1 MLMPAS
7 LIHAKGWTIT
17 GTTIALGRPQY
28 VDLLTG
34 FVSEHPPWTVD
45 EVKACFVVRCGSTKR
60 ADNSMARGART
71 CDASLSAVRHGH
83 PMGDTS
89 HFAGDT
95 SHFLPPD
102 GVHHGRRLVLG
113 VEDFRPAE

>member
-34 FVSEHPPWTVD
+34 FVSEHPPWRVD

-71 CDASLSAVRHGH
+71 CDASLSAG
-83 PMGDTS
+83 PS
-89 HFAGDT
+89 WASYGDT

-102 GVHHGRRLVLG
+102 GVHHGRRLVLE